1 MSDLLDE
8 IAAFENMKD
17 LLETK
22 VIIWRTIFSRL
33 FDILVIRATSTG
45 ILYCKT
51 RENLMTSRTLEH
63 TRCSVLT

>member
-33 FDILVIRATSTG
+33 FDNLVIRATSTV
-45 ILYCKT
+45 ILY
-51 RENLMTSRTLEH
+51 
-63 TRCSVLT
+63 